1 MKITK
6 KNGMIHLY
14 DDAKVARSILHAN
27 ESIPAETIEPPMASA
42 LAEEVFS
49 RVIKK
54 GDIITTNDV
63 RDCVYEL
70 LLEKG
75 YPETAKCYIEYRK
88 ANG

>member
-6 KNGMIHLY
+6 RNGKIHIY

-27 ESIPAETIEPPMASA
+27 ENIPAEKIDPAMASA
-42 LAEEVFS
+42 LADEVFS
-49 RVIKK
+49 RVTKK

-75 YPETAKCYIEYRK
+75 YKETAKCYIEYK
-88 ANG
+88 KTGA